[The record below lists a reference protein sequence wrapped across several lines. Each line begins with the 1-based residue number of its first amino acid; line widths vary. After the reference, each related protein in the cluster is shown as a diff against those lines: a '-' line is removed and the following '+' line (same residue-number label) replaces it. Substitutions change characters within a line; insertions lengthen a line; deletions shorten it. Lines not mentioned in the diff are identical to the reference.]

1 MHNPNLEILEC
12 DNSTPLN
19 RNLVLRFGETRE
31 KDDVNYQGCSKT
43 FVEI

>member
-1 MHNPNLEILEC
+1 VFSKHNPKLKILGC

-31 KDDVNYQGCSKT
+31 KDKV
-43 FVEI
+43 